1 MSSSANRNSRET
13 RKALARAALA
23 VCLLV
28 GAHARPAAAQEGP
41 VRAKFGAWELRCDTP
56 PGASAEICLL
66 TQNVSDSER
75 PNVGLNI
82 VFLQAPD
89 NKGLLLRVVAPV
101 GVLLPYG
108 LRMAVDGKDYGKIP
122 YLKCSVVGG
131 RGCIAET
138 LLQPEIVEKLK
149 TGKEAWFTI
158 FHTPE
163 LGIAIPVALAG
174 LADGLAKVK

>member
-1 MSSSANRNSRET
+1 MRDTASSRRGGASARVIRM
-13 RKALARAALA
+13 AAGVAMAAAALCGPA
-23 VCLLV
+23 
-28 GAHARPAAAQEGP
+28 GAQDGQARG
-41 VRAKFGAWELRCDTP
+41 KFGAWELRCDTP

-66 TQNVSDSER
+66 AQDVSDSER

-89 NKGLLLRVVAPV
+89 DKGLLLRVVAPV

-108 LRMAVDGKDYGKIP
+108 LRMAVDGKDFGKIP

-174 LADGLAKVK
+174 LAEGLAKVK

>member
-1 MSSSANRNSRET
+1 MRRGAARVAGAICL
-13 RKALARAALA
+13 ALAAA
-23 VCLLV
+23 CW
-28 GAHARPAAAQEGP
+28 PAFAQDAP
-41 VRAKFGAWELRCDTP
+41 VREKFGTWELRCATP
-56 PGASAEICLL
+56 PGAPSEVCLL
-66 TQNVSDSER
+66 AQDVSDAER

-82 VFLQAPD
+82 VFLKAPEE
-89 NKGLLLRVVAPV
+89 KGLLLRVVAPV

-108 LRMAVDGKDYGKIP
+108 LRMAVDGKDFGKIP

-138 LLQPEIVEKLK
+138 LLQPEIVDKLK